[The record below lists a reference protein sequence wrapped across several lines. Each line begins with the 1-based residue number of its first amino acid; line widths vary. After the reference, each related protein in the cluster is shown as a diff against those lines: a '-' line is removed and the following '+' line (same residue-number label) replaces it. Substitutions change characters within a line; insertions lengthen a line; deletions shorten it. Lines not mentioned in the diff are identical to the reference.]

1 MLVPLLALT
10 LLAAPD
16 AGVGPEPGSGSDPA
30 VAPTTPRRG
39 SAPEQL
45 PFTPDTIKE
54 LVRAK
59 QPDIERCYEQTLAA
73 QPQAVAV
80 EGRLQTHFVIT
91 PAGTVTG
98 AQVVKK
104 GTTIKNPELHRC
116 VVTVLSTLIFPKPP
130 DSKDHPVD
138 YPFNL
143 KARH

>member
-1 MLVPLLALT
+1 VFLPLLALA
-10 LLAAPD
+10 LALAAATPD
-16 AGVGPEPGSGSDPA
+16 GGVASEPTPDSA
-30 VAPTTPRRG
+30 VAPVTPRRG

-45 PFTPDTIKE
+45 PFNPDTIRE

-59 QPDIERCYEQTLAA
+59 QPEIERCWEQTLAKQD
-73 QPQAVAV
+73 QPV

-91 PAGTVTG
+91 PAGTVKG

-104 GTTIKNPELHRC
+104 GTTLKNQELHRC
-116 VVTVLSTLIFPKPP
+116 VVTVLSTLTFPRPP

-143 KARH
+143 KAQR